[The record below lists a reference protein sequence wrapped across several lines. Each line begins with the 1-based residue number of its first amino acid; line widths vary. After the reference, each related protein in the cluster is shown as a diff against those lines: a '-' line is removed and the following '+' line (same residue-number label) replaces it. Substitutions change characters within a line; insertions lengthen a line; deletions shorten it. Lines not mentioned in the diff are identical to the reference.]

1 MLGLPFE
8 DDLAKKLN
16 NDIFETIY
24 FAAMTASKDMAK
36 DEYKEELKKLKE
48 QSQVEDG
55 LGLKYTAGAY
65 SSFVG
70 SPLSNGIFQFDMWGV
85 KAEELSGRWDWEKL
99 RKEVVKYGVKNSL
112 LLAPMPTASTAQ
124 ILGNNECF
132 EPYTSNLYKRNV
144 LSGEFIIVNK
154 HLVLDLIDLGLWND
168 EIRINIMKNNG
179 SVQGIS
185 EIPENIREVYKTVWE
200 MKSANII
207 DMAADRGKFICQ
219 SQSMNLFMRD
229 VNVAKLNKAL
239 FYGWNKG
246 LKTGM
251 YYLRSNAKSEAR
263 KSLGIDDTIT
273 SETSKVGETSKP
285 KVGVTMSDSEIEVMN
300 NLTCS
305 LDNPENCEYCSS

>member
-1 MLGLPFE
+1 MKIKRIKKNGIKPTW
-8 DDLAKKLN
+8 DLA
-16 NDIFETIY
+16 IP
-24 FAAMTASKDMAK
+24 
-36 DEYKEELKKLKE
+36 KEEHY
-48 QSQVEDG
+48 VM
-55 LGLKYTAGAY
+55 
-65 SSFVG
+65 
-70 SPLSNGIFQFDMWGV
+70 SNGCI
-85 KAEELSGRWDWEKL
+85 SH
-99 RKEVVKYGVKNSL
+99 N
-112 LLAPMPTASTAQ
+112 TAQ

-144 LSGEFIIVNK
+144 LSGEFVIINK

-168 EIRINIMKNNG
+168 EVRIKIIRDNG
-179 SVQGIS
+179 SIQNIL
-185 EIPENIREVYKTVWE
+185 EIPEDIREVYKTVWE

-207 DMAADRGKFICQ
+207 DMAADRGKYICQ

-263 KSLGIDDTIT
+263 KSLGVDETIIN
-273 SETSKVGETSKP
+273 EIP
-285 KVGVTMSDSEIEVMN
+285 KVENSTPPPVTISLSEAELEAMN